1 MTPETAFRS
10 DERFTQSD
18 FRRWL
23 RSRPSTDINHYEL
36 IDGRI
41 VMTPPAGWPH
51 GHVEAR
57 LVRRIEEHVD
67 QKNLGVV
74 QGSSAGYDLP
84 SGDTLEPDVSFIL
97 RARFAAGPSPK
108 AGQFLRI
115 VPDLVIEI
123 LSPATSRRDRT
134 EKKAV
139 YERNGVREYWIV
151 DPKKRAV
158 SVLHLQ
164 KSKYGPARTIQ
175 SGVVKS
181 RVLPGLEVPVEE
193 IFGA

>member
-23 RSRPSTDINHYEL
+23 EERPSTDINHYEL

-41 VMTPPAGWPH
+41 VMTPLAGWPH
-51 GHVEAR
+51 GTA
-57 LVRRIEEHVD
+57 
-67 QKNLGVV
+67 
-74 QGSSAGYDLP
+74 
-84 SGDTLEPDVSFIL
+84 
-97 RARFAAGPSPK
+97 
-108 AGQFLRI
+108 
-115 VPDLVIEI
+115 
-123 LSPATSRRDRT
+123 
-134 EKKAV
+134 
-139 YERNGVREYWIV
+139 
-151 DPKKRAV
+151 
-158 SVLHLQ
+158 SVLYLQ

-181 RVLPGLEVPVEE
+181 RILPGLEVPVEE